1 MLAIRCPGAII
12 KQIKNKGVLHMFLDL
27 EQIRKITCGAVQVEQ
42 GADGVRFYR
51 FNRQQMDMY
60 ATKKPVFY
68 RKSQLTAGIRLC
80 FRTDSMRLSLDVLL
94 ETGGTSEIF
103 SLEVY
108 ADDHRVGEIDSCT
121 PTGQAV
127 EYQGVSYRVERAG
140 GDFLLGGGDKTVTVF
155 LPWSRITHLCSIR
168 LDEGAY
174 IRPVKR
180 EKTLLVFG
188 DSITHGVQAEHPSK
202 RYVAR
207 LADALQAEEHNKAI
221 GGDQFCPEVVQLQD
235 PMKPD
240 YVLAAYGTNDWR
252 NAKRADFER
261 NCTAFFS
268 MLAERYS
275 QCPIFVI
282 TPIWRADQDAETDFD
297 SFHDIAAYIEKEAS
311 AIPNAKVIC
320 GYDLVPHAP
329 EFFGDAR
336 LHPND
341 AGFDCYF
348 TNLYDAIKPY
358 L

>member
-1 MLAIRCPGAII
+1 MKLTLR
-12 KQIKNKGVLHMFLDL
+12 QIKA
-27 EQIRKITCGAVQVEQ
+27 ITCGAVQVEQ
-42 GADGVRFYR
+42 GVEGIRFYR
-51 FNRQQMDMY
+51 FNRRQMDMY

-108 ADDHRVGEIDSCT
+108 VDEHRVGEINSSI
-121 PTGQAV
+121 PTGQTV
-127 EYQGVSYRVERAG
+127 EHQGVSYRVERAEG
-140 GDFLLGGGDKTVTVF
+140 EFLLGGGDKTVTVF
-155 LPWSRITHLCSIR
+155 LPWSRITHLCSMR
-168 LDEGAY
+168 LDWGAY
-174 IRPVKR
+174 IQPVKR
-180 EKTLLVFG
+180 EKTLLAFG

-202 RYVAR
+202 RYVAQ
-207 LADALQAEEHNKAI
+207 LADALQAEEYNKAI

-235 PMKPD
+235 SMKPD
-240 YVLAAYGTNDWR
+240 YVLVAYGTNDWR
-252 NAKRADFER
+252 NAKRIDFER
-261 NCTAFFS
+261 NCAAFFS
-268 MLAERYS
+268 ALAQRYS
-275 QCPIFVI
+275 QCPIFVV
-282 TPIWRADQDAETDFD
+282 TPIWRADQDVETAFD
-297 SFHDIAAYIEKEAS
+297 SFHDIAAYIEKMAS

-320 GYDLVPHAP
+320 GYDLVPHAA

-348 TNLYDAIKPY
+348 KNLYNEIKSY